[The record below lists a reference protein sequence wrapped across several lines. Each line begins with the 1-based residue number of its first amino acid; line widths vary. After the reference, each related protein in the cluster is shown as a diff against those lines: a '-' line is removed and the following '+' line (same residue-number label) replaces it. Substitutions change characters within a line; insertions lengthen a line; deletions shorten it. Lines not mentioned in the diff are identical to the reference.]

1 MLLKVYLSERDDLM
15 VFNKIADG
23 VNRHYKKIIVIWVAA
38 LLIAVPAM
46 LQLDSVM
53 DYQMDLGSG
62 EDQESIRAQ
71 HIIERDFQQSVANGT
86 ILVVL
91 QADDVTDPAMREYV
105 LALQDRIASSPDV
118 TNMEEILSLYTIAE
132 EVITQTTL
140 QLGPALHSTEEQVNE
155 SAFLLWGIPA
165 MHATIRDMVP
175 DDDTAYYV
183 SSSELEKYLSQIGD
197 DNVSVLAWKYY
208 GAFIN
213 AWNQTRGTD
222 STQRATEAVGLV
234 APSFINGMSI
244 PDEQKGVMLAVLG
257 NFDLTTF
264 NNTNMIHAFA
274 LNVVGTAAGIE
285 NQTFLQQVYE
295 LGSEYSEHEVRSFAH
310 EMVSETSISELPV
323 ELPEQLLSSFVS
335 HDNKTMLLMVN
346 FDISATYVNDDGK
359 YPLMENVRAIRAEIA
374 SLNKEMT
381 VPGAVYVTGEAAIS
395 EDMRAS
401 SEADMKMIEPVTIV
415 IIFILMGLLFRSVIA
430 QFLPLGAVGVAVGI
444 SQALMFAVG
453 VLVAPVN
460 VMVTTLLFSILMA
473 VGTDYAIFI
482 VSRYR
487 EERMRGQSR
496 QDAVHASVTW
506 AGESIVT
513 SGATVIIAF
522 FAMTISSFPMVQ
534 IMGLVLGLGI
544 VVALLISLTL
554 VPSMLLLLGNR
565 IFWPNT
571 GKRWEKHASS
581 TMEARAKANHG
592 YFHRAANFSVKHAKV
607 ILVAAILVS
616 IPSTYLFLT
625 AETSFDLIGSMGEP
639 ESIQGMNAMTEDFG
653 AGKIMPTKIV
663 ITGDTLVYDGANF
676 NLEYLDAIDN
686 LTATIA
692 SDDMVQSISGITRPF
707 GQPVD
712 YRALESLPDQ
722 TVNSMLESLSSDG
735 KSVLLTVILKEQPMS
750 ADSVHFIPELREQI
764 DEAKASLPA
773 LDSSEILVGG
783 TTAINHDLSLTTTQQ
798 FAVIE
803 IAVVVGIF
811 IVLLLVLG
819 SVLLPAFA
827 VVSIAMS
834 ISWAFALTWLVFGVW
849 QSIPILWM
857 VPLVLFVILMGI
869 GMDYNVFILTRIR
882 EEVHK
887 GKEIKQAV
895 VDAVDWT
902 GGIITALALIM
913 AGAFGTIMLSSNAM
927 LQQFGFALLVAVL
940 LDAMIVR
947 TYIVPAAVTVMG
959 KWAWWAPGR
968 LQRTGREEKRK
979 KAEDQ

>member
-1 MLLKVYLSERDDLM
+1 MRSE
-15 VFNKIADG
+15 AS
-23 VNRHYKKIIVIWVAA
+23 
-38 LLIAVPAM
+38 P
-46 LQLDSVM
+46 
-53 DYQMDLGSG
+53 
-62 EDQESIRAQ
+62 IR
-71 HIIERDFQQSVANGT
+71 
-86 ILVVL
+86 
-91 QADDVTDPAMREYV
+91 
-105 LALQDRIASSPDV
+105 SSLRP
-118 TNMEEILSLYTIAE
+118 
-132 EVITQTTL
+132 
-140 QLGPALHSTEEQVNE
+140 P
-155 SAFLLWGIPA
+155 
-165 MHATIRDMVP
+165 
-175 DDDTAYYV
+175 
-183 SSSELEKYLSQIGD
+183 
-197 DNVSVLAWKYY
+197 
-208 GAFIN
+208 
-213 AWNQTRGTD
+213 
-222 STQRATEAVGLV
+222 
-234 APSFINGMSI
+234 
-244 PDEQKGVMLAVLG
+244 
-257 NFDLTTF
+257 
-264 NNTNMIHAFA
+264 
-274 LNVVGTAAGIE
+274 
-285 NQTFLQQVYE
+285 
-295 LGSEYSEHEVRSFAH
+295 
-310 EMVSETSISELPV
+310 ISELPI

-346 FDISATYVNDDGK
+346 FDISAAYVNDDGK
-359 YPLMENVRAIRAEIA
+359 FPLMEDVREIREEIA
-374 SLNKEMT
+374 SLNKEMD
-381 VPGAVYVTGEAAIS
+381 VPYKAYVTGEAAIS
-395 EDMRAS
+395 EDMRVS

-415 IIFILMGLLFRSVIA
+415 IIFILMGLLFRSVLA
-430 QFLPLGAVGVAVGI
+430 QFLPLGAVGVAIGI

-460 VMVTTLLFSILMA
+460 VIVTTLLFSLLMA

-487 EERMRGQSR
+487 EERMKGQSR

-522 FAMTISSFPMVQ
+522 FAMTISSFPMVK

-554 VPSMLLLLGNR
+554 VPSVLLLLGNR

-571 GKRWEKHASS
+571 GKRWEKHVSS
-581 TMEARAKANHG
+581 TMGARAKAKHG

-607 ILVAAILVS
+607 ILVAALLVS

-639 ESIQGMNAMTEDFG
+639 ESVQGMNAMTEDFG
-653 AGKIMPTKIV
+653 AGKIMPTKVV
-663 ITGDTLVYDGANF
+663 ITGETPVYNGTGF
-676 NLEYLDAIDN
+676 NIEYLNAIES

-692 SDDMVQSISGITRPF
+692 ADDMVQSVSGVTRPF
-707 GQPVD
+707 GQPVNYTD
-712 YRALESLPDQ
+712 LDSLPDQ
-722 TVNSMLESLSSDG
+722 TVSTMLEGLSSDG

-773 LDSSEILVGG
+773 LDDSEVLVGG
-783 TTAINHDLSLTTTQQ
+783 STAVNHDLSLTTTKQ

-834 ISWAFALTWLVFGVW
+834 ISWSFALTWLVFGVW

-940 LDAMIVR
+940 LDAMVVR
-947 TYIVPAAVTVMG
+947 TYIVPAAVTLMG